1 VVGFPEVSRP
11 KRPDERVKSPS
22 EREIRALF
30 EHDREPTF
38 GVEEEV
44 MVLDPQTF
52 DLAPWAGEL
61 LAGMPD
67 RRGVKLELP
76 ASQLGIV
83 TAPRESL
90 AKLTRDLYTARTRLA
105 EDVAGRAVLAS
116 AGAHPFAAVEGQLN
130 RGERYERNEQEYGS
144 VMRRQLVCGLHVHV
158 GLAGADRV
166 LAVYNALRSYLPEL
180 AALGANAPVHGGRDS
195 GMASVRPGIAG
206 TLPRQGVPPAYRSL
220 REYADDL
227 AWGTRAGRLASVRE
241 WWWELR
247 LHAQLGT
254 IEIRVPDAQTRV
266 ADAAALA
273 GTACSLV
280 LWLAACHDA
289 GELPR
294 AAPSWRIAENRWS
307 AARHGVHGKM
317 ADLVS
322 GASIPTSHRL
332 DALLDAVHPFAALF
346 GGEEL
351 HAHARQL
358 ASANGADQQRAIVA
372 GHGCRGLMSHLA
384 AAFLDRPRWLEG

>member
-1 VVGFPEVSRP
+1 VSVS
-11 KRPDERVKSPS
+11 KRAARRIEAPS
-22 EREIRALF
+22 EKEIRALF
-30 EHDREPTF
+30 EHDRQPTF

-44 MVLDPQTF
+44 MVLDPRTL
-52 DLAPWAGEL
+52 DLAPMAGEL
-61 LAGMPD
+61 LAAMPD
-67 RRGVKLELP
+67 RRGLKLEMP
-76 ASQLGIV
+76 ASQLEMV
-83 TAPRESL
+83 TTPRESL
-90 AKLTRDLYTARTRLA
+90 AELTRDLYSARTRLA
-105 EDVAGRAVLAS
+105 EAVAGRAVLAS
-116 AGAHPFAAVEGQLN
+116 AGAHPFAAVEGRLN
-130 RGERYERNEQEYGS
+130 RGERYERNEREYGS
-144 VMRRQLVCGLHVHV
+144 VIRRQLVCGLHVHV
-158 GLAGADRV
+158 GLAGPDRV

-206 TLPRQGVPPAYRSL
+206 TLPRQGIPPAWGSL

-227 AWGTRAGRLASVRE
+227 AWGAGAGRLASVRD

-266 ADAAALA
+266 ADTAALA
-273 GTACSLV
+273 GTVCGLV

-289 GELPR
+289 GELPG

-307 AARHGVHGKM
+307 AARHGVHGEM
-317 ADLVS
+317 ADLIS

-332 DALLDAVHPFAALF
+332 DALLDAVHPYAARI

-351 HAHARQL
+351 HAHARHL
-358 ASANGADQQRAIVA
+358 ARANGADEQRAIVTA
-372 GHGCRGLMSHLA
+372 DGCPGLMSHLA
-384 AAFLDRPRWLEG
+384 SAFLDRPRWLEGLA